1 MAITSGQITV
11 GTAIAQ
17 IDGTSTNPFKLHI
30 HNNEATTTLYVGG
43 ANLTTS
49 NGLRLESKDSLE
61 MQMNPGESI
70 FIVSTSNNHDVSWLR
85 QDF

>member
-1 MAITSGQITV
+1 MAITSGQIIV
-11 GTAIAQ
+11 GTTRQQ

-30 HNNEATTTLYVGG
+30 HNNESTLTLYVGG
-43 ANLTTS
+43 SDVTTS

-61 MQMNPGESI
+61 IQMNPGESI
-70 FIVSTSNNHDVSWLR
+70 YIVSTSNNHDVSWLR

>member
-17 IDGTSTNPFKLHI
+17 IDGTTTNPFRLHI
-30 HNNEATTTLYVGG
+30 HNNEATTVLYVG
-43 ANLTTS
+43 NESVTVN
-49 NGLRLESKDSLE
+49 NGFRLESKDSLE
-61 MQMNPGESI
+61 IQMNPGESI
-70 FIVSTSNNHDVSWLR
+70 YIVSTSNNHDVSWLR